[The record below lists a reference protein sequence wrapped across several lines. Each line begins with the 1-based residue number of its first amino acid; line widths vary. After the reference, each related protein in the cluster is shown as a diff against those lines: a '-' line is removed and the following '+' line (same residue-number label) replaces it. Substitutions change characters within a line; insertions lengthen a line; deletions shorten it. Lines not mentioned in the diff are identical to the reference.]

1 MANQPGWTQDDKA
14 RLTTRLQTILAGLTA
29 PPLESIQSDAIDDDI
44 TTATERELFAILDE
58 DFGP

>member
-1 MANQPGWTQDDKA
+1 LANQPGWTQDDKA
-14 RLTTRLQTILAGLTA
+14 RLVTRLQTILAGLTA
-29 PPLESIQSDAIDDDI
+29 PPLESSQPDAIEDDI